1 VNPRSLGEQLDREYE
16 SDNGKEESIMAKK
29 RRPTNKPRGD
39 VSRVPSAEPTDRSE
53 ASGTR
58 SSNPPD
64 SPGASGKPIRS
75 NGMNRRAAEQAARNR
90 SKRIRVGLVSGIGV
104 LVLAGAILLAFAG
117 GSPTAGDSTTTAAWV
132 LPRLGQSGTVS
143 LASLRGKPVVVNMF
157 ASWCTTCQA
166 ELPAF
171 TAAARRLKGKVTFV
185 EVNSL
190 ETGSG
195 QGMAQQFGL
204 GQAGAV
210 VLSDVG
216 GAQNS
221 GLHDA
226 LGGGNNMPVSAFYGA
241 SGQLLT
247 SHVGGFTAIT
257 LQSELQQLYGT
268 TA

>member
-1 VNPRSLGEQLDREYE
+1 
-16 SDNGKEESIMAKK
+16 MAKK
-29 RRPTNKPRGD
+29 RRPTNRPRADIPRSPDTDPSDG
-39 VSRVPSAEPTDRSE
+39 SRSGKAESSTSPRVPAATSA
-53 ASGTR
+53 
-58 SSNPPD
+58 
-64 SPGASGKPIRS
+64 KPIRS

-90 SKRIRVGLVSGIGV
+90 RKRIRFGLVSGIGV
-104 LVLAGAILLAFAG
+104 LVIAGVTSLAIVS
-117 GSPTAGDSTTTAAWV
+117 GSSTAGDNSTTSAWV

-157 ASWCTTCQA
+157 ASWCTTCQE

-171 TAAARRLKGKVTFV
+171 ASAAERLKGKVTFI

-190 ETGSG
+190 ETGNG

-204 GQAGAV
+204 GQAGTV

-226 LGGGNNMPVSAFYGA
+226 LGGGNNMPVSAFYSA
-241 SGQLLT
+241 SGQLLN
-247 SHVGGFTAIT
+247 SHVGGFTAST
-257 LQSELQQLYGT
+257 LQSELQQLYGST
-268 TA
+268 V

>member
-1 VNPRSLGEQLDREYE
+1 
-16 SDNGKEESIMAKK
+16 MAKK
-29 RRPTNKPRGD
+29 RRPTNRPRAD
-39 VSRVPSAEPTDRSE
+39 VPQTGHADPSEVPQSRAGE
-53 ASGTR
+53 ASRPPR
-58 SSNPPD
+58 SA
-64 SPGASGKPIRS
+64 GATSAKPIRS
-75 NGMNRRAAEQAARNR
+75 NGVSRRAAEQAARNR
-90 SKRIRVGLVSGIGV
+90 SKRIRVGLVSGVGV
-104 LVLAGAILLAFAG
+104 LVLAGVTLLAVSS
-117 GSPTAGDSTTTAAWV
+117 GSPTAGSTTTTAAWV

-157 ASWCTTCQA
+157 ASWCTTCKD

-171 TAAARRLKGKVTFV
+171 TSAAEHLKGKVTFI

-190 ETGSG
+190 ETGNG

-204 GQAGAV
+204 SQAGAV

-226 LGGGNNMPVSAFYGA
+226 LGGGNNMPVSAFYSA
-241 SGQLLT
+241 TGQLLN
-247 SHVGGFTAIT
+247 SHVGGFTAST

>member
-1 VNPRSLGEQLDREYE
+1 
-16 SDNGKEESIMAKK
+16 MAKK

-75 NGMNRRAAEQAARNR
+75 NGMNRRAAEQAA
-90 SKRIRVGLVSGIGV
+90 
-104 LVLAGAILLAFAG
+104 AILLAFAG

-247 SHVGGFTAIT
+247 SHVGGFSGST

>member
-1 VNPRSLGEQLDREYE
+1 
-16 SDNGKEESIMAKK
+16 MAKR
-29 RRPTNKPRGD
+29 RRPTNRPRTD
-39 VSRVPSAEPTDRSE
+39 VPRSE
-53 ASGTR
+53 DTDPSEGSPSGAADPSKPPR
-58 SSNPPD
+58 SG
-64 SPGASGKPIRS
+64 GATSAKPIRS

-90 SKRIRVGLVSGIGV
+90 SKKIRVGLVSGIGV
-104 LVLAGAILLAFAG
+104 LVLAGVTLLAVSS
-117 GSPTAGDSTTTAAWV
+117 GSSTPGSTPTTAAWV

-157 ASWCTTCQA
+157 ASWCTTCKE

-171 TAAARRLKGKVTFV
+171 ASAAERLKGKVTFI

-190 ETGSG
+190 ETGNG

-204 GQAGAV
+204 SQAGAV

-226 LGGGNNMPVSAFYGA
+226 LGGGNNMPVSAFYSA
-241 SGQLLT
+241 SGQLLN
-247 SHVGGFTAIT
+247 SHVGGFTAST
-257 LQSELQQLYGT
+257 LQAELQQLYGT